1 MFTVKRIAAIAISVV
16 FTVAVLFAVIQDRA
30 SAEGFAVPEEIS
42 GAIVLINDYCN
53 KIVSGELFATDPVLL
68 AQGDEAKASVAADAD
83 SQIDEDDDFSDS
95 ESGMVPAEMVMVGP
109 ATEITSAIQDGD
121 HINLNLNYSRL
132 GIANK
137 VSNYLNVRKKPSKSG
152 QIVGKMVKN
161 SGCHIYKVEKGW
173 AKIVSGKVNGYVK
186 AEYLTMDDE
195 AEAIVPEVGRDCV
208 EIMTDSLNVR
218 ALPSVTAPIYSVCD
232 SGEEFEIKKES
243 VDREFLEKIIEK
255 ENISEESIERAGGM
269 DYLMEHMDEFICI
282 MVDDDYAF
290 VSKDYVREQFSLK
303 RAVKFKYDPETGE
316 SSEAYG
322 IVAYAMQFLGNPYV
336 WGGTSLTN
344 GCDCSGFVMQI
355 WAHFGKGL
363 PHSSAAQAGC
373 TTSVSTPRPGDL
385 FFYGSGGVSHVA
397 MYIGGGQVIH
407 ASNHRDGI
415 KISNAY
421 YRHPLKIGRP

>member
-1 MFTVKRIAAIAISVV
+1 MDRVKRISATVIAGV
-16 FTVAVLFAVIQDRA
+16 FGITIIATGIQ
-30 SAEGFAVPEEIS
+30 SLAEGVGEAEEVS
-42 GAIVLINDYCN
+42 GAAVVVNDYCEKVAN
-53 KIVSGELFATDPVLL
+53 GELMATDPLL
-68 AQGDEAKASVAADAD
+68 LTGGDSIKAEMMA
-83 SQIDEDDDFSDS
+83 EDD
-95 ESGMVPAEMVMVGP
+95 VATGP
-109 ATEITSAIQDGD
+109 ATEIESAIQDGE
-121 HINLNLNYSRL
+121 HIRLNLNYSRL

-137 VSNYLNVRKKPSKSG
+137 VSNYLNVRKKPSKSASV
-152 QIVGKMVKN
+152 IGKMVKN
-161 SGCHIYKVEKGW
+161 SGCHIYNVKKGW
-173 AKIVSGKVNGYVK
+173 AKIVSGKVTGYVK
-186 AEYLTMDDE
+186 AEYLTMDEE
-195 AEAIVPEVGRDCV
+195 AEALAPEVGRDCV

-232 SGEEFEIKKES
+232 AGEEFEIKKED
-243 VDREFLEKIIEK
+243 VDREFLEKIIKK
-255 ENISEESIERAGGM
+255 EDISDKSIERAGGM
-269 DYLMEHMDEFICI
+269 DYLLEHMNEFICI

-290 VSKDYVREQFSLK
+290 VSKEYVREQFSLK
-303 RAVKFKYDPETGE
+303 RATKYSP
-316 SSEAYG
+316 SSSGGGRSG

-336 WGGTSLTN
+336 WGGTSLTH

-363 PHSSAAQAGC
+363 PHSSAAQAAC
-373 TTSVSTPRPGDL
+373 TTSVSNPQPGDL

>member
-1 MFTVKRIAAIAISVV
+1 MRQIKRVAATVISC
-16 FTVAVLFAVIQDRA
+16 FFGVAVLASTMQA
-30 SAEGFAVPEEIS
+30 SAEGVGREEGVS
-42 GAIVLINDYCN
+42 GAIVLINDFCAR
-53 KIVSGELFATDPVLL
+53 IASGELFATDPLL
-68 AQGDEAKASVAADAD
+68 LIQGDEARASVDADANLGN
-83 SQIDEDDDFSDS
+83 DEFSSVDA
-95 ESGMVPAEMVMVGP
+95 VTGP
-109 ATEITSAIQDGD
+109 ATEIESAIRDGE

-152 QIVGKMVKN
+152 RIVGKMVKN
-161 SGCHIYKVEKGW
+161 SGCHIYSVKKGW

-186 AEYLTMDDE
+186 AEFLTMDEE

-218 ALPSVTAPIYSVCD
+218 ALPSTSAPIYSVCD
-232 SGEEFEIKKES
+232 AGEEFEIKKED
-243 VDREFLEKIIEK
+243 VDQAFLEKIIKK
-255 ENISEESIERAGGM
+255 ENISKEAIERAGGM
-269 DYLMEHMDEFICI
+269 ENLLAHMNEFICI

-290 VSKDYVREQFSLK
+290 VSKEYVREQFSLK
-303 RAVKFKYDPETGE
+303 RATKVKYDPETGE
-316 SSEAYG
+316 SEGTYG
-322 IVAYAMQFLGNPYV
+322 IVNYAMQFLGNPYV
-336 WGGTSLTN
+336 WGGTSLTH

-355 WAHFGKGL
+355 WAHFGRSL

-373 TTSVSTPRPGDL
+373 TTSVSNPRPGDL

-421 YRHPLKIGRP
+421 YRHPIKIGRP

>member
-1 MFTVKRIAAIAISVV
+1 MFKFFRNAKRCAATVISCALATTMIATTVIAATNGREEGVSGAVV
-16 FTVAVLFAVIQDRA
+16 VIDDYCEKV
-30 SAEGFAVPEEIS
+30 AEGSLQAKDPMLLLSDDMPGREVEEEEI
-42 GAIVLINDYCN
+42 V
-53 KIVSGELFATDPVLL
+53 T
-68 AQGDEAKASVAADAD
+68 
-83 SQIDEDDDFSDS
+83 
-95 ESGMVPAEMVMVGP
+95 GP
-109 ATEITSAIQDGD
+109 ATEIESAIREGE

-132 GIANK
+132 GIADK
-137 VSNYLNVRKKPSKSG
+137 VSNYLNVRKEPSKKG
-152 QIVGKMVKN
+152 RIVGKMVKN
-161 SGCHIYKVEKGW
+161 SGCHIYNVKKGW
-173 AKIVSGKVNGYVK
+173 AKIVSGKVKGYVK
-186 AEYLTMDDE
+186 AEYLTMDEE
-195 AEAIVPEVGRDCV
+195 AEAIAPEVGRDCV

-232 SGEEFEIKKES
+232 AGEEFEIMKED
-243 VDREFLEKIIEK
+243 VDEAFLQKIIDKEKISDEA
-255 ENISEESIERAGGM
+255 IERAGGM
-269 DYLMEHMDEFICI
+269 DYLLEHMNEFICI

-290 VSKDYVREQFSLK
+290 VSKEYVREQFSLK
-303 RAVKFKYDPETGE
+303 RAAVVKYDPETGE
-316 SSEAYG
+316 APGSYG

-344 GCDCSGFVMQI
+344 GCDCSGFTMQI

-373 TTSVSTPRPGDL
+373 TTSVSNPIPGDL

>member
-1 MFTVKRIAAIAISVV
+1 MLRFFRNVKRCSATIITCAFATTVIAA
-16 FTVAVLFAVIQDRA
+16 TVMAATNGQE
-30 SAEGFAVPEEIS
+30 EGKS
-42 GAIVLINDYCN
+42 GAIVVIDDYCE
-53 KIVSGELFATDPVLL
+53 KVAGGELQATDPMLL
-68 AQGDEAKASVAADAD
+68 INGDT
-83 SQIDEDDDFSDS
+83 IHDELK
-95 ESGMVPAEMVMVGP
+95 EEVVTGP
-109 ATEITSAIQDGD
+109 ATEIESAIQEGE

-137 VSNYLNVRKKPSKSG
+137 VSNYLNVRKKPSKDSR
-152 QIVGKMVKN
+152 IVGKMVKN
-161 SGCHIYKVEKGW
+161 SGCHIYKVKDGW
-173 AKIVSGKVNGYVK
+173 AKIVSGKVKGYVS
-186 AEYLTMDDE
+186 AEFLTMDEE

-208 EIMTDSLNVR
+208 EIMTDSLHVR
-218 ALPSVTAPIYSVCD
+218 ALPSTTAPIYSVCD
-232 SGEEFEIKKES
+232 AGEEFEIMKED
-243 VDREFLEKIIEK
+243 VDQAFLEKIIKK
-255 ENISEESIERAGGM
+255 ENISDEAIERAGGM
-269 DYLMEHMDEFICI
+269 DYLLDHMDEFICI

-290 VSKDYVREQFSLK
+290 VSKEYVREQFSLK
-303 RAVKFKYDPETGE
+303 RATVVKYDPETGE
-316 SSEAYG
+316 APGSYG

-373 TTSVSTPRPGDL
+373 TTSVSNPIPGDL
-385 FFYGSGGVSHVA
+385 FFYGSGSVSHVA

>member
-1 MFTVKRIAAIAISVV
+1 MRRIKRVAATTIAGLFAIAVLAS
-16 FTVAVLFAVIQDRA
+16 TVQA
-30 SAEGFAVPEEIS
+30 SAEAVGREEGVS
-42 GAIVLINDYCN
+42 GAIVMVNDYCAKVAN
-53 KIVSGELFATDPVLL
+53 GELFATDPLL
-68 AQGDEAKASVAADAD
+68 LMQGDRLH
-83 SQIDEDDDFSDS
+83 Q
-95 ESGMVPAEMVMVGP
+95 EMVGENLGNDEVVSGP
-109 ATEITSAIQDGD
+109 ATEIESAIQDGE
-121 HINLNLNYSRL
+121 HIRLNLNYSRL

-137 VSNYLNVRKKPSKSG
+137 VSNYLNVRKKPSKDSR
-152 QIVGKMVKN
+152 IIGKMVKN
-161 SGCHIYKVEKGW
+161 SGCHIYKVTKDGW
-173 AKIVSGKVNGYVK
+173 AKIISGGVVGFVK
-186 AEYLTMDDE
+186 TEYLTMDEE

-232 SGEEFEIKKES
+232 AGEEFEIKKED
-243 VDREFLEKIIEK
+243 VDQEFLEKIIEK
-255 ENISEESIERAGGM
+255 EEISDEAIERAGGM
-269 DYLMEHMDEFICI
+269 QNLLDHMNEFICI

-290 VSKDYVREQFSLK
+290 VSKEYVREQFSLK
-303 RAVKFKYDPETGE
+303 RATKVKYDPETGE
-316 SSEAYG
+316 SEGTYG

-336 WGGTSLTN
+336 WGGTSLTH

-355 WAHFGKGL
+355 WAHFGKSL

-373 TTSVSTPRPGDL
+373 TTSVSNPRPGDL
-385 FFYGSGGVSHVA
+385 FFYGSGGVGHVA

>member
-1 MFTVKRIAAIAISVV
+1 MAMRQ
-16 FTVAVLFAVIQDRA
+16 L
-30 SAEGFAVPEEIS
+30 
-42 GAIVLINDYCN
+42 
-53 KIVSGELFATDPVLL
+53 KITKSITNRE
-68 AQGDEAKASVAADAD
+68 
-83 SQIDEDDDFSDS
+83 S
-95 ESGMVPAEMVMVGP
+95 ESLDKYLQEIGREELLSVEEEVATGP
-109 ATEITSAIQDGD
+109 ATEIESAIRDGE

-132 GIANK
+132 GIADK
-137 VSNYLNVRKKPSKSG
+137 VSNYLNVRKEPKKSAR
-152 QIVGKMVKN
+152 IVGKMVKN
-161 SGCHIYKVEKGW
+161 SGCHIYNVKKGW
-173 AKIVSGKVNGYVK
+173 AKIVSGKVKGYVK
-186 AEYLTMDDE
+186 AEYLTMDED
-195 AEAIVPEVGRDCV
+195 AEAIAPEVGRDCV

-232 SGEEFEIKKES
+232 AGEEFEIMKED
-243 VDREFLEKIIEK
+243 VDEAFLQKIIDKEKISDEA
-255 ENISEESIERAGGM
+255 IERAGGI
-269 DYLMEHMDEFICI
+269 DYLLEHMNEFICI

-290 VSKDYVREQFSLK
+290 VSKEYVREQFSLK
-303 RAVKFKYDPETGE
+303 RATVVKIDPETGE
-316 SSEAYG
+316 APGSYG

-344 GCDCSGFVMQI
+344 GCDCSGFTMQI

-373 TTSVSTPRPGDL
+373 TTSVSNPIPGDL